1 MRIDAYNQ
9 IAHIYSAHSTNKV
22 YQSTRVNKGNDQ
34 FLISAFGRDYTVAKK
49 AVSESQDVREDKVEY
64 LRNQIQT
71 GEYHVDPSDF
81 ASKLLDKIQSV

>member
-22 YQSTRVNKGNDQ
+22 YQATRTNKGNDQ
-34 FLISAFGRDYTVAKK
+34 FLISAFGRDYTVARR
-49 AVSESQDVREDKVEY
+49 ALAESQDVREDKVDY
-64 LRNQIQT
+64 LRNQIQS

-81 ASKLLDKIQSV
+81 ASKLLEKIQSV